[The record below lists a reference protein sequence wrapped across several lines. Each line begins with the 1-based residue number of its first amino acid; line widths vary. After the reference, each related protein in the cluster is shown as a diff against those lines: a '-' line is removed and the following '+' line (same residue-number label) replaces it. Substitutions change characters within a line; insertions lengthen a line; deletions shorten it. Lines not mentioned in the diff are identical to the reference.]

1 MGTEYDVE
9 RNSSPGG
16 TQPHSLPKRCVVE
29 QGGDALGGSALGAQ
43 STITQ
48 MGHSDSPGSGRIVRD
63 VLFEKSPYMLAC
75 NGGIHDTARLDSMF
89 SRCRTCG
96 MCGSPHNGLRAD
108 LRAGNS
114 EDGSRR
120 SSAFW
125 A

>member
-63 VLFEKSPYMLAC
+63 VLFEKSPYLSDRHHP
-75 NGGIHDTARLDSMF
+75 GGCGTHNQLLESPCAP
-89 SRCRTCG
+89 CVTC
-96 MCGSPHNGLRAD
+96 S
-108 LRAGNS
+108 NS
-114 EDGSRR
+114 FEH
-120 SSAFW
+120 
-125 A
+125 